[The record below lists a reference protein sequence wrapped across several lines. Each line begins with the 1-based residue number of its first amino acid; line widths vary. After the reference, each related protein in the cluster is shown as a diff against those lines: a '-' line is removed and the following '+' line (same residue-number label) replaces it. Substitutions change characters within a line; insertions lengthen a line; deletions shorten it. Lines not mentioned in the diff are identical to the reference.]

1 MRLPKLFS
9 TQNDSRYYKI
19 KIKGTSGV
27 LVFTELVKR
36 SLVTDLLIKNLKKSR
51 VDSNL
56 EKGLDYDV
64 VRVVTDKKQLS
75 FFQGM
80 FKGYVDN
87 VRQNLLKKKISIVN
101 YELIKITISPH
112 DSNSLTVESEVNVE
126 VAI

>member
-27 LVFTELVKR
+27 LIFTELVKR

-56 EKGLDYDV
+56 QKGLDYDV

-87 VRQNLLKKKISIVN
+87 VRQSLLKKKISIVN